1 MSKKI
6 ESQGFIANWSKII
19 NSQCREDAEKDNKAK
34 HKIVVEDHKNY
45 GMVYTIP
52 VDEKPKS
59 KKAKVINP
67 AKVKEAVS
75 KDTNDKLFDELLNW

>member
-6 ESQGFIANWSKII
+6 ESNGFIANWSKII

-45 GMVYTIP
+45 GVVYTIP
-52 VDEKPKS
+52 AYEKPKS
-59 KKAKVINP
+59 KKAKVIDP
-67 AKVKEAVS
+67 AVKEGFA
-75 KDTNDKLFDELLNW
+75 KDMDKLFDNLLDW

>member
-6 ESQGFIANWSKII
+6 ESNGFIANWSKII

-45 GMVYTIP
+45 GVVYTIP

-67 AKVKEAVS
+67 AVKQGLA
-75 KDTNDKLFDELLNW
+75 NDKLFDELLNW

>member
-6 ESQGFIANWSKII
+6 ESNGFIANWSKII
-19 NSQCREDAEKDNKAK
+19 NSQCRDDAEKDNKAK

-45 GMVYTIP
+45 GVVYTIP

-59 KKAKVINP
+59 KKAKAIDP
-67 AKVKEAVS
+67 AVKEGFA
-75 KDTNDKLFDELLNW
+75 KDMDKLFDNLLDW

>member
-6 ESQGFIANWSKII
+6 ESNGFIANWSKII

-45 GMVYTIP
+45 GVVYTIP
-52 VDEKPKS
+52 ADEKPKS
-59 KKAKVINP
+59 KKAKVIDP
-67 AKVKEAVS
+67 AVKEGFA
-75 KDTNDKLFDELLNW
+75 KDMDKLFDNLLDW

>member
-6 ESQGFIANWSKII
+6 ESNGFITNWSEII
-19 NSQCREDAEKDNKAK
+19 NSQCRDDAEKDNKTK
-34 HKIVVEDHKNY
+34 HKIVVEDHNNY

-59 KKAKVINP
+59 KKAKVIDP
-67 AKVKEAVS
+67 AVKEGFA
-75 KDTNDKLFDELLNW
+75 KDMDKLFDNLLDW

>member
-1 MSKKI
+1 MSNKI
-6 ESQGFIANWSKII
+6 KSNGFIANWSKII
-19 NSQCREDAEKDNKAK
+19 NSQCREDADKDNKAK

-45 GMVYTIP
+45 GVVYTIP

-67 AKVKEAVS
+67 AVKEWLA
-75 KDTNDKLFDELLNW
+75 DDKLFDELLNW

>member
-19 NSQCREDAEKDNKAK
+19 NSQCRSDAEKDNKAK
-34 HKIVVEDHKNY
+34 AKIIANDYRKYNNA
-45 GMVYTIP
+45 MVT
-52 VDEKPKS
+52 K
-59 KKAKVINP
+59 P

-75 KDTNDKLFDELLNW
+75 KDADDKLFDELLNW

>member
-6 ESQGFIANWSKII
+6 EPQGFIANWSKII
-19 NSQCREDAEKDNKAK
+19 NSQCRDDAEKDNKAK

-45 GMVYTIP
+45 GVVYTIP

-59 KKAKVINP
+59 KKAKVIDP
-67 AKVKEAVS
+67 AVKEGFA
-75 KDTNDKLFDELLNW
+75 KDMDKLFDNLLNW

>member
-6 ESQGFIANWSKII
+6 ESNGFIANWSNII
-19 NSQCREDAEKDNKAK
+19 NSQCRDDAEKDNKAK

-45 GMVYTIP
+45 GVVYTIP

-59 KKAKVINP
+59 KKAKVIDP
-67 AKVKEAVS
+67 AVKEGFA
-75 KDTNDKLFDELLNW
+75 KDMDKLFDNLLDW

>member
-6 ESQGFIANWSKII
+6 ESNGFIANWSKII
-19 NSQCREDAEKDNKAK
+19 NSQCRDDAEKDNKAK

-45 GMVYTIP
+45 GIVYTIP

-59 KKAKVINP
+59 KKAKVIDP
-67 AKVKEAVS
+67 SVKEGFT
-75 KDTNDKLFDELLNW
+75 KDMDELFDNLLDW

>member
-6 ESQGFIANWSKII
+6 ESNGFIANWSKII

-59 KKAKVINP
+59 KKAKVIDP
-67 AKVKEAVS
+67 AVKEGFA
-75 KDTNDKLFDELLNW
+75 KDMDKLFDNLLDW

>member
-6 ESQGFIANWSKII
+6 ESNGFIANWSKII

-45 GMVYTIP
+45 GVVYTIP

-59 KKAKVINP
+59 KKAKVIDP
-67 AKVKEAVS
+67 AVKEGFA
-75 KDTNDKLFDELLNW
+75 KDMDELLNW